1 MARQTVF
8 VLALVAAC
16 AGSPAAAGQGRP
28 EKAGGQSSPKG
39 DGPRTAANKPAD
51 DRERWKWWL
60 YDRAEL
66 GITDQQSQAINDIF
80 EATIPRLRA
89 SRQELDAAEKE
100 LSRTIKEHTADLA
113 VVSLQLDRVE
123 NARSHH
129 SKLRTL
135 MLYRMHLLLSADQ
148 RGKLEALRARR
159 DSDRRDRDAQPGH
172 RYRP

>member
-8 VLALVAAC
+8 VLALVVAC
-16 AGSPAAAGQGRP
+16 AASPAAAGQTRP
-28 EKAGGQSSPKG
+28 EKAGGQPSSKG
-39 DGPRTAANKPAD
+39 DQPRTAANKPE

-66 GITDQQSQAINDIF
+66 GITDQQSQAINEIF
-80 EATIPRLRA
+80 EATLPRLRA

-123 NARSHH
+123 HARSHH

-135 MLYRMHLLLSADQ
+135 MLYRMHLILSADQ
-148 RGKLEALRARR
+148 RAKLEALRARR
-159 DSDRRDRDAQPGH
+159 DSDRRDRDSQPGH